1 VPELRQAD
9 VTRIEQRDPLTDAG
23 ARRARESALQ
33 RLKVPPEVRGTV
45 TAVVDG
51 RLVIEGHVPA
61 ARVREA
67 LALAGPGAPLAL
79 VVAQHRMTD
88 RPETYAVWAPGGEV
102 RELAAD
108 RPLAE
113 YVASLARP
121 PSGRGRRLSGE
132 LLLATGVAAGL
143 LDGVNPCAFAVILF
157 LAAFLYAVRKIRAE
171 VWRVGLAFIASVVG
185 TTFLIGVGLLG
196 ALTAVGQPH
205 LIGQLAGALLILLG
219 FVEMRSAVASRGSR
233 GLSMAPAAW
242 ERVKGWMSRA
252 TVPSALVAGGLVGIC
267 TLPCAG
273 GIYVATLGLV
283 ASTATFA
290 RGLGFLAAYNLA
302 SAVPLVAVLALVG
315 NREFA
320 RRAAQ
325 WERLRAPRLRGA
337 FGFLMLVLGVGVL
350 VWYGWAA

>member
-1 VPELRQAD
+1 M
-9 VTRIEQRDPLTDAG
+9 TRIEQRDPLTDAG
-23 ARRARESALQ
+23 ARRARETALQ
-33 RLKVPPEVRGTV
+33 GLRVPPALRGTV

-67 LALAGPGAPLAL
+67 LVLIGPDAHITL

-88 RPETYAVWAPGGEV
+88 RPETYAAWAPGGEV

-108 RPLAE
+108 HPLAE
-113 YVASLARP
+113 YLVTLARP
-121 PSGRGRRLSGE
+121 PSARRPRLSGE
-132 LLLATGVAAGL
+132 LLLATVVAAGL

-157 LAAFLYAVRKIRAE
+157 LVAFLYAVRKIRAH
-171 VWRVGLAFIASVVG
+171 VWRVGLVFIASVVA
-185 TTFLIGVGLLG
+185 TTFLIGLGLLG

-205 LIGQLAGALLILLG
+205 LIGQLAGGLLILLG
-219 FVEMRSAVASRGSR
+219 FVEMRSAVASAGSR
-233 GLSMAPAAW
+233 GLSMAPATW
-242 ERVKGWMSRA
+242 ERVKAWIAGA
-252 TVPSALVAGGLVGIC
+252 TLPSAVVAGGLVGIC

-283 ASTATFA
+283 ASSATFT

-302 SAVPLVAVLALVG
+302 SALPLVAVLALVG

-325 WERLRAPRLRGA
+325 WERLRSPRLRGA
-337 FGFLMLVLGVGVL
+337 FGFLMLALGAGIL
-350 VWYGWAA
+350 VWFGRYA